1 MDRQS
6 IVADSQSRASLT
18 EVEKQEG
25 PEMLVIAA
33 NLEGGEEIIGSE
45 HEIYVQK
52 SNSGISIPSI

>member
-1 MDRQS
+1 
-6 IVADSQSRASLT
+6 VADSQSRASLT

-45 HEIYVQK
+45 HEIHVQK